1 LKGANRGGALE
12 FIDLFAGLG
21 GFHLALKRLGHRCVF
36 ASEID
41 PSLCDLYEKNFGLR
55 PQGDI
60 RQIREQAVP
69 KHGLLCAGFPCQPF
83 SKAGEQEGTKCR
95 LWGDLFEKH
104 VLRIL
109 SHRKPDFLLM
119 ENVANLE
126 RHNGGKTWGKMV
138 RPMEGPGYTVKAK
151 ELSPHPLRIPHIRER
166 LFIVGSRRGLD
177 HFEWP
182 PPQDTQVSI
191 RSVLDEEPSGARGLS
206 QQVID
211 CLDTWQDF
219 LRRAPKD
226 QDLPWFPIWTAE
238 FGATYPF
245 EE

>member
-1 LKGANRGGALE
+1 
-12 FIDLFAGLG
+12 GL
-21 GFHLALKRLGHRCVF
+21 
-36 ASEID
+36 D
-41 PSLCDLYEKNFGLR
+41 
-55 PQGDI
+55 
-60 RQIREQAVP
+60 
-69 KHGLLCAGFPCQPF
+69 
-83 SKAGEQEGTKCR
+83 
-95 LWGDLFEKH
+95 
-104 VLRIL
+104 
-109 SHRKPDFLLM
+109 
-119 ENVANLE
+119 
-126 RHNGGKTWGKMV
+126 
-138 RPMEGPGYTVKAK
+138 YTVKAK
-151 ELSPHPLRIPHIRER
+151 VLSPHRFGIPQIRER

-219 LRRAPKD
+219 LRRAPKA

-245 EE
+245 EESTPHAVGEGKLGWYRGAHGCRLSEIAVGERLAALPSYARTKEKKFPSW